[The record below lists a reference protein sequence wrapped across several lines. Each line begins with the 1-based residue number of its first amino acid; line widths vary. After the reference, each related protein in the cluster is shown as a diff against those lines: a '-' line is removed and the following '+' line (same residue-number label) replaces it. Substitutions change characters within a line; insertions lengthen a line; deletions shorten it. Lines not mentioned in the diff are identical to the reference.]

1 MGVVVPK
8 KDVTVFSDSMLRFIV
23 PKVFTGEVNL
33 NGRIEVKTDHGSF
46 TGSTLFNYNP
56 ALNGI
61 ASLTPGGAF
70 SEDNTGTATP
80 TTTATINQ
88 ETVNSNPQTTG
99 PNPLVVATNTK
110 NPNGGNELL
119 VIKVNTDPTLGVW
132 KIEPEAKYNYIINV
146 VEVGP
151 NNTITT
157 SEVTKGEYETLEGFV
172 SQDGQT
178 FSINRQ
184 QFIDSNSQFKR
195 EINDNSGKEI
205 RIDTQINVMA
215 IPADQEKYPKN
226 TETFSN
232 FEIVVPKSLS
242 KTFPPKQLSI
252 TLADE
257 EPTIQGNG
265 PQFYNIKK
273 PNGEYITF
281 KFNTEDPFNSQWVGS
296 TMFVKNGST
305 VPLASG
311 CVSGSDTRYT
321 QSCTVSQLGVI
332 RLVIE
337 YYPYGFTS
345 PIGGEVLKQTVM
357 SSPFTL

>member
-1 MGVVVPK
+1 
-8 KDVTVFSDSMLRFIV
+8 
-23 PKVFTGEVNL
+23 
-33 NGRIEVKTDHGSF
+33 
-46 TGSTLFNYNP
+46 
-56 ALNGI
+56 
-61 ASLTPGGAF
+61 
-70 SEDNTGTATP
+70 
-80 TTTATINQ
+80 
-88 ETVNSNPQTTG
+88 
-99 PNPLVVATNTK
+99 
-110 NPNGGNELL
+110 
-119 VIKVNTDPTLGVW
+119 
-132 KIEPEAKYNYIINV
+132 
-146 VEVGP
+146 
-151 NNTITT
+151 
-157 SEVTKGEYETLEGFV
+157 
-172 SQDGQT
+172 
-178 FSINRQ
+178 
-184 QFIDSNSQFKR
+184 
-195 EINDNSGKEI
+195 
-205 RIDTQINVMA
+205 MA

-345 PIGGEVLKQTVM
+345 PVGGEVLKQTVT